1 LAYHGVIPG
10 GGLAAAFHIAP
21 DELTGGAV
29 VLSLLP
35 AALFATWAA
44 SGRVGVRS
52 LFRRAFHWRVSPGWW
67 LTVLLGLPVLTVG
80 LALLMGDQLR
90 SINVPSFLAG
100 QLMLLLVNFIVINLW
115 EEVAWTG
122 LFQTRLEERHNWLI
136 AALLTAIPFA
146 AIHLPLQFFLD
157 QPVTPSSLAAA
168 FGLYLLLGVL
178 VRPLLAVFRRGTGD
192 SLLLVGLLHSV
203 FNRTNNE
210 NGIAATLLEG
220 DARQL
225 AMLIAVVLLTV
236 VTAVVIR
243 PDWVVSMGQSSPSAH
258 EPQRSAVQL
267 ERVLELLNSE
277 HIGLAEAV
285 AEGPGHLADL
295 VPRFSVPV
303 SMQRPGGS
311 SPRTSARSGR
321 GPAGRSS
328 ARS

>member
-1 LAYHGVIPG
+1 MTSATPPDRPSTSGRLLRVAARFPLATFLILGFSLGYALAFIWGLAYHGVIPG
-10 GGLAAAFHIAP
+10 GGLAAALHIAP
-21 DELTGGAV
+21 DELTGGLV
-29 VLSLLP
+29 VLSLFP

-44 SGRVGVRS
+44 SGGVGVRS
-52 LFRRAFHWRVSPGWW
+52 LLRRAFYWRVNPGWW

-90 SINVPSFLAG
+90 SVDVPSFLAS

-146 AIHLPLQFFLD
+146 AIHLPLQFFLGA
-157 QPVTPSSLAAA
+157 PVTVASLAAA
-168 FGLYLLLGVL
+168 FGLYLLLGLL
-178 VRPLLAVFRRGTGD
+178 VRPMLAVFRRGTGD

-203 FNRTNNE
+203 FNRTNNA

-220 DARQL
+220 GARQL

-243 PDWVVSMGQSSPSAH
+243 SRLGRQYRA
-258 EPQRSAVQL
+258 E
-267 ERVLELLNSE
+267 
-277 HIGLAEAV
+277 LAERSQTAAV
-285 AEGPGHLADL
+285 
-295 VPRFSVPV
+295 S
-303 SMQRPGGS
+303 
-311 SPRTSARSGR
+311 RTA
-321 GPAGRSS
+321 
-328 ARS
+328 

>member
-1 LAYHGVIPG
+1 MPSATPPVRPATPDSRLQQLAARFPLATFLILGFSLGYALAFLWGLAYRGVIPG
-10 GGLAAAFHIAP
+10 GGLADALHIAP

-29 VLSLLP
+29 VLSLFP

-52 LFRRAFHWRVSPGWW
+52 LFRRAFHWRVNPGWW

-90 SINVPSFLAG
+90 SVDVPAFLAS
-100 QLMLLLVNFIVINLW
+100 QLMFLLVNFVVINLW

-157 QPVTPSSLAAA
+157 QPITVASLAAA
-168 FGLYLLLGVL
+168 FGIYLLLGLV
-178 VRPLLAVFRRGTGD
+178 VRPMLAVFRRGTGD

-203 FNRTNNE
+203 FNRTNNQ

-243 PDWVVSMGQSSPSAH
+243 SRLGRRYGA
-258 EPQRSAVQL
+258 E
-267 ERVLELLNSE
+267 
-277 HIGLAEAV
+277 LAERSRTAT
-285 AEGPGHLADL
+285 
-295 VPRFSVPV
+295 V
-303 SMQRPGGS
+303 S
-311 SPRTSARSGR
+311 RTR
-321 GPAGRSS
+321 
-328 ARS
+328 

>member
-1 LAYHGVIPG
+1 MTSATPPVRPSTSGGRLLRVAAQFPLATFLILGFSLGYALAFLWGLAYNGVIPG
-10 GGLAAAFHIAP
+10 GGLAAILNIAP

-29 VLSLLP
+29 VLSLFP

-44 SGRVGVRS
+44 SGRIGLRS
-52 LFRRAFHWRVSPGWW
+52 LFRRAFHWRVNPGWW

-90 SINVPSFLAG
+90 SIDIPSFLAS
-100 QLMLLLVNFIVINLW
+100 QLMLLLVNLIVINLW

-122 LFQTRLEERHNWLI
+122 MFQTRLEERHNWLL

-157 QPVTPSSLAAA
+157 QPVTVASLAAA
-168 FGLYLLLGVL
+168 FGLYLLLGLL
-178 VRPLLAVFRRGTGD
+178 VRPMLAVFRRGTGD

-225 AMLIAVVLLTV
+225 AILIAVVLLTV
-236 VTAVVIR
+236 VTAVFIR
-243 PDWVVSMGQSSPSAH
+243 SRLGRQYGA
-258 EPQRSAVQL
+258 E
-267 ERVLELLNSE
+267 
-277 HIGLAEAV
+277 LAE
-285 AEGPGHLADL
+285 
-295 VPRFSVPV
+295 RS
-303 SMQRPGGS
+303 
-311 SPRTSARSGR
+311 RTAAASGT
-321 GPAGRSS
+321 A
-328 ARS
+328 

>member
-1 LAYHGVIPG
+1 MTSETPPVRPSTSGSRLLQVAARFPLATFLLLGFSLAYALAFLWGLAYRGVIPG
-10 GGLAAAFHIAP
+10 GGLAAALHIAP
-21 DELTGGAV
+21 DELTGGLV
-29 VLSLLP
+29 VLSLFP

-44 SGRVGVRS
+44 SGRVGVRR
-52 LFRRAFHWRVSPGWW
+52 LFRRAFHWRVNLGWW

-80 LALLMGDQLR
+80 LALLMGDQFR
-90 SINVPSFLAG
+90 SIDVPSFLAS
-100 QLMLLLVNFIVINLW
+100 QLMLLLVNFVVINLW

-146 AIHLPLQFFLD
+146 AIHLPLQFFLGGS
-157 QPVTPSSLAAA
+157 VTVASLAAA
-168 FGLYLLLGVL
+168 FGLYLLLGLL
-178 VRPLLAVFRRGTGD
+178 VRPMLAVFRRGTGD

-243 PDWVVSMGQSSPSAH
+243 SRLGRQYGA
-258 EPQRSAVQL
+258 E
-267 ERVLELLNSE
+267 
-277 HIGLAEAV
+277 LAERSRTAAV
-285 AEGPGHLADL
+285 
-295 VPRFSVPV
+295 S
-303 SMQRPGGS
+303 
-311 SPRTSARSGR
+311 RTA
-321 GPAGRSS
+321 
-328 ARS
+328 

>member
-1 LAYHGVIPG
+1 MTSATPPVRPSTSDGRLLRVAARFPLATFLILGFSLAYALALLWGLAYHGVIPG
-10 GGLAAAFHIAP
+10 GGLAAALHIAP
-21 DELTGGAV
+21 DELTGGAL
-29 VLSLLP
+29 VLSLFP
-35 AALFATWAA
+35 AALFVTWAT
-44 SGRVGVRS
+44 SGRVGVRI

-67 LTVLLGLPVLTVG
+67 LTVLLGLPVLTVS

-90 SINVPSFLAG
+90 SIDVPSFLAS

-115 EEVAWTG
+115 DAVAWTG
-122 LFQTRLEERHNWLI
+122 LFQTRLEERHNWLV

-146 AIHLPLQFFLD
+146 AIHLPLQFFID

-168 FGLYLLLGVL
+168 FGLYLLLGLL

-225 AMLIAVVLLTV
+225 TMLIAVVLLTV

-243 PDWVVSMGQSSPSAH
+243 SRLSRQYGA
-258 EPQRSAVQL
+258 E
-267 ERVLELLNSE
+267 
-277 HIGLAEAV
+277 LAERSRTAAV
-285 AEGPGHLADL
+285 
-295 VPRFSVPV
+295 S
-303 SMQRPGGS
+303 
-311 SPRTSARSGR
+311 RTA
-321 GPAGRSS
+321 
-328 ARS
+328 

>member
-1 LAYHGVIPG
+1 MTSATPPVRLSTSGSRLMQLAARFPLATFLVLGFSLGYALAFLWGLAYRGVIPG
-10 GGLAAAFHIAP
+10 GGLAGALHIAP
-21 DELTGGAV
+21 DELTGGLV
-29 VLSLLP
+29 VLSLFP

-44 SGRVGVRS
+44 SGRLGVRS
-52 LFRRAFHWRVSPGWW
+52 LFRRAFHWRVNPGWW

-90 SINVPSFLAG
+90 SVDVPSFLAS

-146 AIHLPLQFFLD
+146 AIHLPLQFFLGA
-157 QPVTPSSLAAA
+157 PVTVASLAAA
-168 FGLYLLLGVL
+168 FGLYLLLGLL
-178 VRPLLAVFRRGTGD
+178 VRPMLAVFRRGTGD

-220 DARQL
+220 GARQL

-236 VTAVVIR
+236 VTAVV
-243 PDWVVSMGQSSPSAH
+243 V
-258 EPQRSAVQL
+258 RSRLGRQYGA
-267 ERVLELLNSE
+267 E
-277 HIGLAEAV
+277 LAERSRTAT
-285 AEGPGHLADL
+285 
-295 VPRFSVPV
+295 V
-303 SMQRPGGS
+303 SG
-311 SPRTSARSGR
+311 TA
-321 GPAGRSS
+321 
-328 ARS
+328 

>member
-1 LAYHGVIPG
+1 MTSETPPVRPSTSGSRLLQLAARFPLATFLILGFCLGYALAFLWGLAYRGVIPG
-10 GGLAAAFHIAP
+10 GGLAAALHIAP

-29 VLSLLP
+29 VLSLFP

-52 LFRRAFHWRVSPGWW
+52 LFRRAFHWRVNPGWW

-90 SINVPSFLAG
+90 SVDVPAFLAS

-136 AALLTAIPFA
+136 AAFLTAIPFA
-146 AIHLPLQFFLD
+146 AIHLPLQFFLG
-157 QPVTPSSLAAA
+157 QPVTLASLAAA
-168 FGLYLLLGVL
+168 FGLYLLLGLL
-178 VRPLLAVFRRGTGD
+178 VRPMLAVFRRGTGD

-243 PDWVVSMGQSSPSAH
+243 SRLGRQYGA
-258 EPQRSAVQL
+258 E
-267 ERVLELLNSE
+267 
-277 HIGLAEAV
+277 LAERSQTA
-285 AEGPGHLADL
+285 AAI
-295 VPRFSVPV
+295 
-303 SMQRPGGS
+303 
-311 SPRTSARSGR
+311 RTA
-321 GPAGRSS
+321 
-328 ARS
+328 

>member
-1 LAYHGVIPG
+1 MTAATPPVRLSSSGRRLLQLAARFPLATFLVLGFSLGYALAFLWGLAYRGVIPG
-10 GGLAAAFHIAP
+10 GGLAGALHIAP
-21 DELTGGAV
+21 DELTGGLV
-29 VLSLLP
+29 VLSLFP

-44 SGRVGVRS
+44 SGRLGVRS
-52 LFRRAFHWRVSPGWW
+52 LFRRAFHWRVNPGWW

-90 SINVPSFLAG
+90 SVDVPSFLAS

-146 AIHLPLQFFLD
+146 AIHLPLQFFLGA
-157 QPVTPSSLAAA
+157 PVTVASLAAA
-168 FGLYLLLGVL
+168 FGLYLLLGLL
-178 VRPLLAVFRRGTGD
+178 VRPMLAVFRRGTGD

-220 DARQL
+220 GARQL

-236 VTAVVIR
+236 VTAVV
-243 PDWVVSMGQSSPSAH
+243 V
-258 EPQRSAVQL
+258 RSRLGRQYGA
-267 ERVLELLNSE
+267 E
-277 HIGLAEAV
+277 LAERSRTAT
-285 AEGPGHLADL
+285 
-295 VPRFSVPV
+295 V
-303 SMQRPGGS
+303 SG
-311 SPRTSARSGR
+311 TA
-321 GPAGRSS
+321 
-328 ARS
+328 

>member
-1 LAYHGVIPG
+1 MTSATPPVRQSTSGSRLLRVAAQFPLATFLILGFSLAYALALLWGLAYHGVIPG
-10 GGLAAAFHIAP
+10 GGLAAALHIAP

-29 VLSLLP
+29 VLALFP

-67 LTVLLGLPVLTVG
+67 LTVLLGLPVLTVS

-90 SINVPSFLAG
+90 SIDVPSFLAS

-122 LFQTRLEERHNWLI
+122 LFQTRLEERHNWLV

-146 AIHLPLQFFLD
+146 AIHLPLQFFID

-168 FGLYLLLGVL
+168 FGLYLLLGLL

-236 VTAVVIR
+236 VTAVVVR
-243 PDWVVSMGQSSPSAH
+243 SRLSRQYGAELAKRSRTAAVSRTARTRLGTA
-258 EPQRSAVQL
+258 
-267 ERVLELLNSE
+267 ERR
-277 HIGLAEAV
+277 GV
-285 AEGPGHLADL
+285 A
-295 VPRFSVPV
+295 
-303 SMQRPGGS
+303 
-311 SPRTSARSGR
+311 
-321 GPAGRSS
+321 
-328 ARS
+328 

>member
-1 LAYHGVIPG
+1 MTSATPPIRPSTSGSRLLQLAGRFPLATFLILGFSLGYALAFLWWLAYHGVIPG
-10 GGLAAAFHIAP
+10 GGLAAALHIAP
-21 DELTGGAV
+21 DELTGGLV
-29 VLSLLP
+29 VLSLFP

-52 LFRRAFHWRVSPGWW
+52 LFRRAFHWRVNPGWW

-90 SINVPSFLAG
+90 SIDVPSFLAS

-136 AALLTAIPFA
+136 AAFLTAIPFA
-146 AIHLPLQFFLD
+146 AIHLPLQFFLGA
-157 QPVTPSSLAAA
+157 PVAVASLAAA
-168 FGLYLLLGVL
+168 FGLYLLLGLL
-178 VRPLLAVFRRGTGD
+178 VRPMLAVFRRGTGD

-220 DARQL
+220 GARQL

-236 VTAVVIR
+236 VTAIVIR
-243 PDWVVSMGQSSPSAH
+243 SRLGRQYGA
-258 EPQRSAVQL
+258 E
-267 ERVLELLNSE
+267 
-277 HIGLAEAV
+277 LAERSQTA
-285 AEGPGHLADL
+285 ADI
-295 VPRFSVPV
+295 
-303 SMQRPGGS
+303 
-311 SPRTSARSGR
+311 RTA
-321 GPAGRSS
+321 
-328 ARS
+328 

>member
-1 LAYHGVIPG
+1 MTSATPPVRLSTSGSRLLQLAARFPLATFLILGFSLGYALAFLWGLAYRGVIPG
-10 GGLAAAFHIAP
+10 GGLAAALHIAP
-21 DELTGGAV
+21 DELTGGLV
-29 VLSLLP
+29 VLSLFP

-52 LFRRAFHWRVSPGWW
+52 LFRRAFHWRVNPGWW

-90 SINVPSFLAG
+90 SVDVPSFLAS
-100 QLMLLLVNFIVINLW
+100 QLMLLLVNFVVINLW

-122 LFQTRLEERHNWLI
+122 LAQTRLEERHNWLI

-157 QPVTPSSLAAA
+157 GPVTVASLAAA
-168 FGLYLLLGVL
+168 FGLYLLLGLL
-178 VRPLLAVFRRGTGD
+178 VRPMLAVFRRGTGD

-220 DARQL
+220 GARQL

-236 VTAVVIR
+236 VTAVV
-243 PDWVVSMGQSSPSAH
+243 V
-258 EPQRSAVQL
+258 RSRLGRQYGA
-267 ERVLELLNSE
+267 E
-277 HIGLAEAV
+277 LAERSQTAAV
-285 AEGPGHLADL
+285 G
-295 VPRFSVPV
+295 
-303 SMQRPGGS
+303 
-311 SPRTSARSGR
+311 RTA
-321 GPAGRSS
+321 
-328 ARS
+328 

>member
-1 LAYHGVIPG
+1 MTSATPPVRPSTSGSRLLRVAARFPLATFLVLGFSLAYALAFIWGLAYNGVIPG
-10 GGLAAAFHIAP
+10 GGLAAVLNIAP

-29 VLSLLP
+29 VLSLFP
-35 AALFATWAA
+35 AALFATWAT

-52 LFRRAFHWRVSPGWW
+52 LFRRAFHWRVNPGWW
-67 LTVLLGLPVLTVG
+67 LTVLLGLPVLTVS

-90 SINVPSFLAG
+90 SVDLPLFLAS
-100 QLMLLLVNFIVINLW
+100 QLVLLLVNFIVINLW

-122 LFQTRLEERHNWLI
+122 LFQTRLEERHNWLL
-136 AALLTAIPFA
+136 ASVLTAIPFA

-157 QPVTPSSLAAA
+157 QPVTVASLAAA
-168 FGLYLLLGVL
+168 FGLYLLLGLL

-243 PDWVVSMGQSSPSAH
+243 SRLGRQYGA
-258 EPQRSAVQL
+258 E
-267 ERVLELLNSE
+267 
-277 HIGLAEAV
+277 LAE
-285 AEGPGHLADL
+285 
-295 VPRFSVPV
+295 RS
-303 SMQRPGGS
+303 
-311 SPRTSARSGR
+311 RTTAARLT
-321 GPAGRSS
+321 A
-328 ARS
+328 